1 MDERVKE
8 LLTLGRDHYAKS
20 EYAQAEYCLR
30 QVVVHTDRFADVQ
43 HMLGVICH
51 TKGDLVTARAH
62 FEKAVILNPNY
73 TEAQLNLMVTYNE
86 LGKYD
91 DAREIYSRIRARAAA
106 QPADGFVRGKIAN
119 LHAELSHAYLD
130 AGMRVE
136 AIRELEKAVA
146 LCPGFADLRTRLGVL
161 FQESGDLARAR
172 QELEAARDANP
183 KYLLGRITLGVLFL
197 SLGENELA
205 RAEFEA
211 AAALDPASKSAQTYL
226 RIARSQGTT
235 GSSVPAKT

>member
-8 LLTLGRDHYAKS
+8 LLTLGREHYEKS

-30 QVVVHTDRFADVQ
+30 QVLAHADRYADVQ

-51 TKGDLVTARAH
+51 AKGDFVNARTH

-91 DAREIYSRIRARAAA
+91 DAREIYSRIRERAQA
-106 QPADGFVRGKIAN
+106 QPADGFVKGKIAN
-119 LHAELSHAYLD
+119 LHAQLSQAYLD

-136 AIRELEKAVA
+136 AIRELEKAVG

-161 FQESGDLARAR
+161 LQESGNLPRAR
-172 QELEAARDANP
+172 EELEAARDANP
-183 KYLLGRITLGVLFL
+183 KYVHARLTLGVLL
-197 SLGENELA
+197 LCLGENE
-205 RAEFEA
+205 RAQVEFEA
-211 AAALDPASKSAQTYL
+211 AVALDPASKSAQTYL
-226 RIARSQGTT
+226 RIARAQGEA
-235 GSSVPAKT
+235 GSSVPAKA